1 MDHRPRNGIALA
13 LVVFTLLA
21 AIVYSCAVNP
31 VTGRRELRLVTF
43 SKEEEIKLG
52 AEAFTPAV
60 QQQGGFY
67 RDPTLEPYVQRV
79 GERLARISHR
89 PDLQYTF
96 KIVNSSVP
104 NAFALP
110 GGFIVLNR
118 GLLLGFENEAQM
130 AAVLGHE
137 IGHVTARHSIAAYQR
152 AIAANLLLAGL
163 VIGTGGRQEVMAVS
177 GITAALIQS
186 GFSREQEREA
196 DHLGIDYMVQAG
208 YSPEGAI
215 QLHQYFFEE
224 LEQRRNPMFL
234 EGLFRTHPFSKDRM
248 EAARAR
254 ITQEYPQTIG
264 NPNYTLNPGD
274 YRQHTARMREIQKAY
289 DVAQEGDEFARA
301 KRYAEALAKYQEAA
315 RMAPEQ
321 APFHSS
327 AGAVLLLGK
336 NYPAAEEALSRA
348 IRLDAEFFEP
358 HYLLGRLHFE
368 RNNPRAAIPALERS
382 MDLLPTKQ
390 GAALLSKSYSA
401 IGDTAR
407 AKHYAEMAQ

>member
-1 MDHRPRNGIALA
+1 
-13 LVVFTLLA
+13 
-21 AIVYSCAVNP
+21 
-31 VTGRRELRLVTF
+31 
-43 SKEEEIKLG
+43 
-52 AEAFTPAV
+52 
-60 QQQGGFY
+60 
-67 RDPTLEPYVQRV
+67 
-79 GERLARISHR
+79 
-89 PDLQYTF
+89 
-96 KIVNSSVP
+96 
-104 NAFALP
+104 
-110 GGFIVLNR
+110 
-118 GLLLGFENEAQM
+118 
-130 AAVLGHE
+130 
-137 IGHVTARHSIAAYQR
+137 
-152 AIAANLLLAGL
+152 
-163 VIGTGGRQEVMAVS
+163 
-177 GITAALIQS
+177 
-186 GFSREQEREA
+186 
-196 DHLGIDYMVQAG
+196 
-208 YSPEGAI
+208 
-215 QLHQYFFEE
+215 
-224 LEQRRNPMFL
+224 
-234 EGLFRTHPFSKDRM
+234 
-248 EAARAR
+248 
-254 ITQEYPQTIG
+254 
-264 NPNYTLNPGD
+264 
-274 YRQHTARMREIQKAY
+274 MREIQKAY